1 MELNFVV
8 HSPLQKNISK
18 NTQLQLKEKGNC
30 TITGSLMYQLLKS
43 EVYQ

>member
-8 HSPLQKNISK
+8 QSPLQKNISK
-18 NTQLQLKEKGNC
+18 NKQLQLKEKGDC
-30 TITGSLMYQLLKS
+30 IITGSLTYQLLKS